1 MINWNTESPLWGVLS
16 LIVVLGVGLGKW
28 LFTLAERVSTLIAKV
43 ENLEAEMA
51 GFRTKAEQE
60 SRLWVEIR
68 ERLVRIETKLEAK

>member
-1 MINWNTESPLWGVLS
+1 MDWNKEIPLW
-16 LIVVLGVGLGKW
+16 VVITLLLTLGIGMAKW
-28 LFTLAERVSTLIAKV
+28 LWSLAEKVSNLLAKV

>member
-1 MINWNTESPLWGVLS
+1 MINWNTEIPLWGVLS

-28 LFTLAERVSTLIAKV
+28 LFTLAEQVSTLIAKV

>member
-1 MINWNTESPLWGVLS
+1 M
-16 LIVVLGVGLGKW
+16 
-28 LFTLAERVSTLIAKV
+28 STLIAKV

-51 GFRTKAEQE
+51 GFAQKAEQE